1 MKKGIHEF
9 EGTPGELIAR
19 LELAQQE
26 DRKAER
32 RGGVFGCGGALLFF
46 LGVGLLGLSTDISWL
61 AWPGAFCL
69 VGAVVCI
76 PLFFRADSQDLEDLR
91 YLEPLRLLR
100 VLRTDLPAD
109 RPLRLKIDFRDYPWR
124 EFQVTR
130 TPEGGGRTRLTYRQP
145 WLDFQGR
152 LADGAR
158 FCLEVVRKAER
169 LESYK
174 TRRGKTRRRWRDKV
188 QDRIFLQLQ
197 VPGLDLGNLVANLS
211 PGLPSGM
218 TGRDMKIQG
227 NMVRM
232 VVETPQARRTMNQ
245 KLGPEDLAS
254 GDRLLALL
262 LWVYQGVGRLRASAG
277 QPG

>member
-1 MKKGIHEF
+1 M
-9 EGTPGELIAR
+9 
-19 LELAQQE
+19 
-26 DRKAER
+26 
-32 RGGVFGCGGALLFF
+32 
-46 LGVGLLGLSTDISWL
+46 
-61 AWPGAFCL
+61 
-69 VGAVVCI
+69 
-76 PLFFRADSQDLEDLR
+76 
-91 YLEPLRLLR
+91 
-100 VLRTDLPAD
+100 
-109 RPLRLKIDFRDYPWR
+109 
-124 EFQVTR
+124 
-130 TPEGGGRTRLTYRQP
+130 
-145 WLDFQGR
+145 
-152 LADGAR
+152 
-158 FCLEVVRKAER
+158 
-169 LESYK
+169 
-174 TRRGKTRRRWRDKV
+174 